1 MIYICELYAC
11 IYYNHKYPLPYTYL
25 ELVFTDK
32 KQVAL
37 SPTLFLILDK
47 TME

>member
-1 MIYICELYAC
+1 MLVYITIVNIHY
-11 IYYNHKYPLPYTYL
+11 PYTYL